1 MRKPMHHAP
10 VIEVGGFRLDLSIIF
25 VILLTC
31 IIVFT
36 LARLCVRKLS
46 VDNPSKMQNFLEW
59 IADFVHNTVAS
70 TMPLKYAKSFVALGM
85 TLIMFIFVANILGLP
100 TAFVFDYHH
109 PVQVFGHDLVTADMI
124 QEEVAKG
131 HSGYEINW
139 FKSPTADLSVTM
151 GLAAIVFV
159 LIHYLGMTKNTKH
172 YFKHY
177 FLPYPIFFPL
187 NLIETLFR
195 PVTLAIRLFANIF
208 AGEILLSTIL
218 MASWFGLP
226 LLAVWQGF
234 SIFIGGIQ
242 AFLFTILTMVYISQA
257 AVHEEH

>member
-1 MRKPMHHAP
+1 MHHAP
-10 VIEVGGFRLDLSIIF
+10 IITVGGFRLDLSIIL

-36 LARLCVRKLS
+36 LARLSVRKLS
-46 VDNPSKMQNFLEW
+46 VEKPTRLQNFLEW
-59 IADFVHNTVAS
+59 VAEFVHNTIAS
-70 TMPLKYAKSFVALGM
+70 TMPLKYARTFVALGM
-85 TLIMFIFVANILGLP
+85 TLIMFISVANVLGLP
-100 TAFVFDYHH
+100 TAFVLDYHH
-109 PVQVFGHDLVTADMI
+109 PVSIFGHELVTADMI
-124 QEEVAKG
+124 AEEVAKG

-151 GLAAIVFV
+151 GLALIVFV
-159 LIHYLGMTKNTKH
+159 LIHYLGMTRNTKH

-177 FLPYPIFFPL
+177 FEPYPIFFPL

-218 MASWFGLP
+218 MAGWFGLP

-234 SIFIGGIQ
+234 SVFIGGIQ